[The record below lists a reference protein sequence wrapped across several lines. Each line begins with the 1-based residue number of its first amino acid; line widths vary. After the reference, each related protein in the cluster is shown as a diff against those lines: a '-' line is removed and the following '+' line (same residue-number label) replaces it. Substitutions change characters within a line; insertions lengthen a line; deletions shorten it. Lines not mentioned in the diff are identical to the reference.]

1 MQIDCPKPY
10 MTMSMLHTRMQVG
23 QKKTAW
29 LKLKRHRPWMPFLW
43 YFAGSASTGNRQEA
57 KLETHFQTWSTSAV
71 ANLQNIAAVKAISA
85 PTENGKDVQTDGL
98 F

>member
-1 MQIDCPKPY
+1 MEHMAMWMQSKFPN
-10 MTMSMLHTRMQVG
+10 
-23 QKKTAW
+23 
-29 LKLKRHRPWMPFLW
+29 RPPSTPFLW
-43 YFAGSASTGNRQEA
+43 SDAVIASIRNRQEA

-85 PTENGKDVQTDGL
+85 PTENGKDVRTDGL